1 MITAVTWRG
10 ELDGEIVLTIVPED
24 GGDSE
29 NGDPTEVVC
38 DRPGDLVV
46 HMMAESFA
54 DEALLTVAAMY
65 GYCLA
70 SRGIVE
76 PVFVAQIV
84 RKAGAFLRS
93 ARMESLPLYQL
104 TERVSALVRDSDQ
117 RGLELRQAILEEA
130 HRLRSAS

>member
-1 MITAVTWRG
+1 MITGVSWRG
-10 ELDGEIVLTIVPED
+10 ELDGEVVLTIDDDD
-24 GGDSE
+24 GGAS
-29 NGDPTEVVC
+29 EVVC

-46 HMMAESFA
+46 QMMAESFS

-84 RKAGAFLRS
+84 QKTGAFLRS
-93 ARMESLPLYQL
+93 ARMESLLLYQL
-104 TERVSALVRDSDQ
+104 TERVATLAKDSGR

-130 HRLRSAS
+130 HRLRNAS